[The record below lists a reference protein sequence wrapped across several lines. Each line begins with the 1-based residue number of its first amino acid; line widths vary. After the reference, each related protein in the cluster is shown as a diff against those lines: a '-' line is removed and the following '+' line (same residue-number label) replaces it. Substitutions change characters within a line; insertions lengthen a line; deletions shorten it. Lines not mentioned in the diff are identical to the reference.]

1 MPKPLVSI
9 CCLAYNHEPYIRE
22 CLEGFIMQKTKFSFE
37 ILIHDDASIDH
48 TANIIR
54 EYEAKYPEV
63 VKPIYQT
70 ENQYSKGVS
79 ITFVYQFARAKGKY
93 IAICEGDDYWI
104 DPYKLQKQLDFLE
117 ANEDYG
123 AVFTDADHLIQKTDK
138 LIKSYDK
145 KHRRQIPTGEVFKE
159 LLYCSPYKTCTAFFH
174 RELIKNVNYQFLN
187 NKRFLMGDKI
197 IWLHIAAN
205 KKIGYLNESTAVYR
219 VLESSASN
227 FDNMNGYISFYDSSN
242 QISKCFALHY
252 GVPINEEYQ
261 KSQLNRLI
269 ATRYLNRGNYKLA
282 LKYSNSFS
290 LLAIIFFKE
299 KIARKI
305 LNLF

>member
-1 MPKPLVSI
+1 
-9 CCLAYNHEPYIRE
+9 
-22 CLEGFIMQKTKFSFE
+22 
-37 ILIHDDASIDH
+37 
-48 TANIIR
+48 
-54 EYEAKYPEV
+54 
-63 VKPIYQT
+63 
-70 ENQYSKGVS
+70 
-79 ITFVYQFARAKGKY
+79 
-93 IAICEGDDYWI
+93 
-104 DPYKLQKQLDFLE
+104 
-117 ANEDYG
+117 
-123 AVFTDADHLIQKTDK
+123 
-138 LIKSYDK
+138 
-145 KHRRQIPTGEVFKE
+145 
-159 LLYCSPYKTCTAFFH
+159 
-174 RELIKNVNYQFLN
+174 
-187 NKRFLMGDKI
+187 
-197 IWLHIAAN
+197 
-205 KKIGYLNESTAVYR
+205 